1 MATTKLGNT
10 KSASRAINY
19 AEERAEEKSG
29 LNCDVDYAKS
39 YFKQT
44 RALYG
49 KENGVQAHT
58 VIQSF
63 KPGEVT
69 AKQCNEIGLELA
81 KKIAPD
87 YQVAVYTHTD
97 KDHYHNHII
106 INSVN
111 LETGK
116 KYHSN
121 KEQRDFIKKA
131 NDQLCEE
138 RGLSVPEKT
147 SEIRYTLAEQN
158 LIDKDKSSWKNDIR
172 MAVEE
177 TKDNAVDFEEFN
189 TLLKEKGVEITRV
202 TKNNVTYRH
211 IEEDK
216 KVRGNTLGDSYD
228 KGVIENGFAIEKQ
241 RRELEESK
249 PIEPKQAE
257 QRERDWSNFA
267 KTTNSIEQDRKRR
280 EREEREREEEKRR
293 IEEKNRRIGEER
305 IRQAEREREIVRK
318 SKGFDLEL

>member
-121 KEQRDFIKKA
+121 KEQRDFIKKT

>member
-69 AKQCNEIGLELA
+69 AKECNKIGLELA

-97 KDHYHNHII
+97 KEHYHNHII

-116 KYHSN
+116 KYQSN

-189 TLLKEKGVEITRV
+189 TLLKEKGIEITRV

-228 KGVIENGFAIEKQ
+228 KGVIENGFAIEK
-241 RRELEESK
+241 
-249 PIEPKQAE
+249 
-257 QRERDWSNFA
+257 F
-267 KTTNSIEQDRKRR
+267 RR
-280 EREEREREEEKRR
+280 EREEEEREYDEYADTFKVNWDAVAENSEDLRKRR
-293 IEEKNRRIGEER
+293 IARTEKTK
-305 IRQAEREREIVRK
+305 QASNKIY
-318 SKGFDLEL
+318 

>member
-69 AKQCNEIGLELA
+69 AKECNEIGLELA

-111 LETGK
+111 LETGN
-116 KYHSN
+116 KYQSN

-138 RGLSVPEKT
+138 RGLSVPEKS

-158 LIDKDKSSWKNDIR
+158 MIDKDKRSWKNDIR

-216 KVRGNTLGDSYD
+216 KVRGNKLGDSYD

>member
-69 AKQCNEIGLELA
+69 AKECNEIGLELA

>member
-49 KENGVQAHT
+49 KDNGVQAHT

-69 AKQCNEIGLELA
+69 AKECNEIGLELA

-97 KDHYHNHII
+97 KEHYHNHII

-116 KYHSN
+116 KYQSN

-189 TLLKEKGVEITRV
+189 TLLKEKGIEITRV

-228 KGVIENGFAIEKQ
+228 KGVIENGFAIEK
-241 RRELEESK
+241 
-249 PIEPKQAE
+249 
-257 QRERDWSNFA
+257 F
-267 KTTNSIEQDRKRR
+267 RR
-280 EREEREREEEKRR
+280 EREEEEREYDEYADTFKVNWDAVAENSEDLRKRR
-293 IEEKNRRIGEER
+293 IARTEKTKQASNKIYFRDER
-305 IRQAEREREIVRK
+305 TTGFER
-318 SKGFDLEL
+318 KGIAGNQVEFEKDDGGLSR

>member
-116 KYHSN
+116 KYQSN

>member
-69 AKQCNEIGLELA
+69 AKECNEIGLELA

-189 TLLKEKGVEITRV
+189 TLLKEKGVEIARV

>member
-69 AKQCNEIGLELA
+69 AKECNEIGLELA
-81 KKIAPD
+81 KKIATD

-97 KDHYHNHII
+97 KEHYHNHII

-116 KYHSN
+116 KYQSN

-189 TLLKEKGVEITRV
+189 TLLKEKGIEITRV

-228 KGVIENGFAIEKQ
+228 KGVIENGFAIEK
-241 RRELEESK
+241 
-249 PIEPKQAE
+249 
-257 QRERDWSNFA
+257 F
-267 KTTNSIEQDRKRR
+267 RR
-280 EREEREREEEKRR
+280 EREEEEREYDEYADTFKVNWDAVAENSEDLRKRR
-293 IEEKNRRIGEER
+293 IARTEKTKQASNKIYFRDER
-305 IRQAEREREIVRK
+305 TTGFER
-318 SKGFDLEL
+318 KGIAGNQVEFEKDDGGLSR

>member
-69 AKQCNEIGLELA
+69 AKECNEIGLELA

-116 KYHSN
+116 KYQSN

-147 SEIRYTLAEQN
+147 SEMRYTLAEQN
-158 LIDKDKSSWKNDIR
+158 LIDKDKPSWKNDIR

-228 KGVIENGFAIEKQ
+228 KGVIENGFAAEK
-241 RRELEESK
+241 
-249 PIEPKQAE
+249 
-257 QRERDWSNFA
+257 F
-267 KTTNSIEQDRKRR
+267 RR
-280 EREEREREEEKRR
+280 EREEEREEEREFDEYADTFEVDWDAVAENSEDLRKRR
-293 IEEKNRRIGEER
+293 IARTEKTKQASNKIYIRDER
-305 IRQAEREREIVRK
+305 TSEFER
-318 SKGFDLEL
+318 KGIAGNQVQFGKDDEGLSR

>member
-1 MATTKLGNT
+1 
-10 KSASRAINY
+10 
-19 AEERAEEKSG
+19 
-29 LNCDVDYAKS
+29 
-39 YFKQT
+39 
-44 RALYG
+44 
-49 KENGVQAHT
+49 
-58 VIQSF
+58 
-63 KPGEVT
+63 
-69 AKQCNEIGLELA
+69 
-81 KKIAPD
+81 APD

-111 LETGK
+111 LETGN
-116 KYHSN
+116 KYQSN

-138 RGLSVPEKT
+138 RGLSVPEKS

-158 LIDKDKSSWKNDIR
+158 MIDKDKRSWKNDIR

-216 KVRGNTLGDSYD
+216 KVRGNKLGDSYD
-228 KGVIENGFAIEKQ
+228 KGVIENGFAIEK
-241 RRELEESK
+241 
-249 PIEPKQAE
+249 
-257 QRERDWSNFA
+257 F
-267 KTTNSIEQDRKRR
+267 RR
-280 EREEREREEEKRR
+280 EREEEREYDEYADTFEVDWDAVAENSEDLRKRR
-293 IEEKNRRIGEER
+293 IARTEETKQASNKIYIRDER
-305 IRQAEREREIVRK
+305 TTGLER
-318 SKGFDLEL
+318 KGIAGNQVEFEKDDGGLSR

>member
-69 AKQCNEIGLELA
+69 AKECNEIGLELA

-111 LETGK
+111 LETGN
-116 KYHSN
+116 KYQSN

-138 RGLSVPEKT
+138 RGLSVPEKS

-158 LIDKDKSSWKNDIR
+158 MIDKDKRSWKNDIR

-216 KVRGNTLGDSYD
+216 KVRGNKLGDSYD
-228 KGVIENGFAIEKQ
+228 KGVIENGFAIEK
-241 RRELEESK
+241 
-249 PIEPKQAE
+249 
-257 QRERDWSNFA
+257 F
-267 KTTNSIEQDRKRR
+267 RR
-280 EREEREREEEKRR
+280 EREEEREYDEYADTFE
-293 IEEKNRRIGEER
+293 
-305 IRQAEREREIVRK
+305 V
-318 SKGFDLEL
+318 

>member
-49 KENGVQAHT
+49 KENGVQVHT

-69 AKQCNEIGLELA
+69 AKECNEIGLELA

-111 LETGK
+111 LEKGN
-116 KYHSN
+116 KYQSN

-138 RGLSVPEKT
+138 RGLSVPEKS

-158 LIDKDKSSWKNDIR
+158 LIDKDKRSWKNDIR

-216 KVRGNTLGDSYD
+216 KVRGNKLGDSYD
-228 KGVIENGFAIEKQ
+228 KGVIENGFAIEK
-241 RRELEESK
+241 
-249 PIEPKQAE
+249 
-257 QRERDWSNFA
+257 F
-267 KTTNSIEQDRKRR
+267 RR
-280 EREEREREEEKRR
+280 EREEEREYDEYADTFEVDWDAVAENSEDLRKRR
-293 IEEKNRRIGEER
+293 IARTEETKQASNKLYIRDER
-305 IRQAEREREIVRK
+305 TTGLER
-318 SKGFDLEL
+318 KGIAGNQVEFEKDDEGLSR

>member
-69 AKQCNEIGLELA
+69 AEECNELGLELA
-81 KKIAPD
+81 KKIAPEH
-87 YQVAVYTHTD
+87 QVAIYTHTD